1 MGFEGYLYLSGV
13 ESFEHFTLV
22 NLRPPPP
29 YFFLT
34 GQENIGFAVRCIE
47 NHEYRKGFS
56 YLYQNF
62 AGARRAMHVLV
73 KKEVRKGISMLL
85 RGKEN
90 KVHQKCTYENMKDF
104 KWPDI
109 TQAVDQFV
117 PILSTAIIAAVTTTK
132 NERSLRG

>member
-1 MGFEGYLYLSGV
+1 
-13 ESFEHFTLV
+13 
-22 NLRPPPP
+22 
-29 YFFLT
+29 
-34 GQENIGFAVRCIE
+34 
-47 NHEYRKGFS
+47 
-56 YLYQNF
+56 
-62 AGARRAMHVLV
+62 MHVLV
-73 KKEVRKGISMLL
+73 KKEVRKGISLLL